1 MAIAHVL
8 HSQVRQ
14 RAIDLVPRNRTL
26 LDIDQAIRVTPEKSD
41 HALPRMDGDA
51 VAISI
56 LFRRRNDRSRRD
68 IFEFADSLQNISRLA
83 PFDRKLM
90 LVADVLISAS
100 AAAAKVRTWRPDPI
114 GRRLAHIDKF
124 TISELFFLAHD
135 LRRDKLTV
143 DGVRNKNCLATF
155 TSDTF
160 SAERDVLDFKIDN
173 AQRRMLARQIA
184 HAT

>member
-1 MAIAHVL
+1 MPIAHMFAAQL
-8 HSQVRQ
+8 RQ
-14 RAIDLVPRNRTL
+14 REIDFVTRNRAA
-26 LDIDQAIRVTPEKSD
+26 LDVDQAVRVAPEESD
-41 HALPRMDGDA
+41 HAVLCVNGDA
-51 VAISI
+51 IAIAV
-56 LFRRRNDRSRRD
+56 LFGRRD
-68 IFEFADSLQNISRLA
+68 NRSHRNLFEFADSLENIARLA

-124 TISELFFLAHD
+124 TINELFFLAHD
-135 LRRDKLTV
+135 LGRDKLTV

-160 SAERDVLDFKIDN
+160 SAECDVLDFKINN